1 MTKIFE
7 HARVRLRR
15 QLSSGVVE
23 MSGAAGAG
31 AGAGGGSAAQHD
43 DYDLYGDIDTQ
54 FESAATSKVLLLNA
68 PAPVPSNHLMTPL
81 LCCPSTAAAGPH

>member
-7 HARVRLRR
+7 HTARHGA